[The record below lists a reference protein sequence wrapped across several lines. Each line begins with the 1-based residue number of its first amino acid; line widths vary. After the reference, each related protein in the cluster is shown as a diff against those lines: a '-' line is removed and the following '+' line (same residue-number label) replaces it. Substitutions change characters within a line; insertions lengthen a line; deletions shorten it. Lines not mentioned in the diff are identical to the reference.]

1 MTANTAEFGYSHLTA
16 GDRRQ
21 QVFRTGESVAQF
33 PPLQGPFRPA
43 DEQKVDGVPPG
54 GSDTGGIDDR
64 LAGKGLS
71 VSLRQ
76 VSKSF
81 GQRQILKDIDLEI
94 PAGQFVAIVG
104 RSGGGKSTLLRLLT
118 GLDQPSSGDIT
129 IAGQGIDGL
138 QSSVRLL
145 FQEARLLPWQRVL
158 SNVGIARGPHWRETA
173 MTALRDVGLADRAH
187 DWPAVLSGG
196 QRQRVALARAL
207 VNHPGILLL
216 DEPFGALD
224 ALTRIEMHQLI
235 TQIWQEHRFTAILI
249 THDVHEAI
257 TLADRVLVLRDGR
270 FVFDET
276 IIQPRPRAL
285 DDAKLAHI
293 EKRVLAAV

>member
-1 MTANTAEFGYSHLTA
+1 MTANTAEFGFSNVAA

-21 QVFRTGESVAQF
+21 QVFRADRQPQLEASPGQRENS
-33 PPLQGPFRPA
+33 RPHTKSA
-43 DEQKVDGVPPG
+43 RAASG
-54 GSDTGGIDDR
+54 
-64 LAGKGLS
+64 LHKGLS
-71 VSLRQ
+71 IRLHD

-81 GQRQILKDIDLEI
+81 GPRRIINGIDLDI
-94 PAGQFVAIVG
+94 PTGQFIAIVG
-104 RSGGGKSTLLRLLT
+104 RSGGGKSTLLRLLA
-118 GLDQPSSGDIT
+118 GLERPSGGSVT
-129 IAGQGIDGL
+129 IDDASIDGL

-145 FQEARLLPWQRVL
+145 FQEARLLPWQRVI
-158 SNVGIARGPHWRETA
+158 SNVGIARGRGWREA
-173 MTALRDVGLADRAH
+173 ASAALQDVGLADRAQ

-235 TQIWQEHRFTAILI
+235 TQIWQTHRFTAVLI

-257 TLADRVLVLRDGR
+257 SLADRVLVLRDGGI
-270 FVFDET
+270 VLDEE
-276 IIQPRPRAL
+276 IPQSRPRAL
-285 DDAKLAHI
+285 DDQELAAL
-293 EKRVLAAV
+293 ETRVLKAV